1 MMLVVP
7 VYARMRMLHVPE
19 SQNTNVYMAH
29 APSHFVHIL
38 LFLPSYARTISLKV
52 IRIRSMLFAN
62 FVVICAKLPFR
73 GPQTPAAFSAHRK
86 IRNMVKLSKQGKQ
99 GKQLYKNKEQ
109 TFQRREQEERKRK
122 TLSLLLPLE
131 AQNTGARE
139 TRT

>member
-1 MMLVVP
+1 MYIWLTP
-7 VYARMRMLHVPE
+7 P
-19 SQNTNVYMAH
+19 
-29 APSHFVHIL
+29 PIL
-38 LFLPSYARTISLKV
+38 CISSFFLPSYARTISLKV
-52 IRIRSMLFAN
+52 IRIRSMSFAN

-73 GPQTPAAFSAHRK
+73 RPQTSAAFLAHRK
-86 IRNMVKLSKQGKQ
+86 IRNMVKLSKQGKR

-122 TLSLLLPLE
+122 TLSLLLSVE